1 MEGLG
6 FFGLF
11 VKFFRCLSI
20 FEMLIKLFLMPM
32 PHIEV
37 RGGGGVLES
46 EKLSGRRLQGCL
58 EVSAFE
64 VKESCC

>member
-37 RGGGGVLES
+37 RGGGG
-46 EKLSGRRLQGCL
+46 
-58 EVSAFE
+58 F
-64 VKESCC
+64 